1 MRIRLALAM
10 PIVLATLI
18 GCSESPHDF
27 FSGYAEGDYVRLAS
41 PITGTLVKL
50 YVKRGDQAAPGAP
63 AFVLE
68 QESERAAHAEAEFRV
83 ARAQD
88 QLTNLIKG
96 KRPDEIAAVKAQ
108 LAQAEAAL
116 LLSSVDLQRQ
126 KKLVEQKFVSPERLD
141 QARTVF
147 EQNQGRVNELH
158 AQLRIAR
165 LGARNDEIAAAK
177 QDVKAAQAQLA
188 QADWKL
194 EQKTQRIPVAAET
207 VDVLYREG
215 ELVPAGSPVISLLPP
230 ENIKARFF
238 VSEPVLGALH
248 IGQDVALSCDR
259 CGAPIPARISFI
271 AREAEYT
278 APLIYSKENRSTLVF
293 MIEARPSV
301 DDARRLHPGQ
311 PLEVRLTG
319 VNPK

>member
-1 MRIRLALAM
+1 M
-10 PIVLATLI
+10 PIVLASLV
-18 GCSESPHDF
+18 GCSESSHDF
-27 FSGYAEGDYVRLAS
+27 FSGYAEGDYVRLAG
-41 PITGTLVKL
+41 PIAGTLSKL
-50 YVKRGDQAAPGAP
+50 YVKRGDQVARDAP
-63 AFVLE
+63 AFTLE
-68 QESERAAHAEAEFRV
+68 QESERAARAEAAFRV
-83 ARAQD
+83 AHAQD

-116 LLSSVDLQRQ
+116 QFSSADLLRQ
-126 KKLVEQKFVSPERLD
+126 KQLVEQKFVSPERLD
-141 QARTVF
+141 QARTAV
-147 EQNQGRVNELH
+147 ERDQGHVNELR

-165 LGARNDEIAAAK
+165 LGARSDEIAAAK
-177 QDVKAAQAQLA
+177 QDVKTAQAQLA

-194 EQKTQRIPVAAET
+194 EQKTQRIPVSAQV

-238 VSEPVLGALH
+238 VSESVLGALH
-248 IGQDVALSCDR
+248 IGQDVALSCDH
-259 CGAPIPARISFI
+259 CGAPIPAKISFI

-293 MIEARPSV
+293 MIEAHPSV
-301 DDARRLHPGQ
+301 GDARRLHPGQ
-311 PLEVRLTG
+311 PLEVRLSG
-319 VNPK
+319 GKQK